1 MPYSFIKHRT
11 GKEPIMV
18 RWVGTLKTSG
28 IHKSMLVAKE
38 FLRGSKIDGFM
49 NFSAT
54 PPLELEKLMMSM
66 VATAQWD
73 QAAWF
78 GQEGRESSSEIV
90 MMHTDI
96 RRAYLHA
103 PCKEE
108 KYGELP
114 PEMWSKGCPEHGRHR
129 VSLYGTRDAAANWED
144 AYAKVLR
151 EHQFDRGV
159 AFPCSFHSRVR
170 GVKIAV
176 HGDDFKSGGPK
187 HQLEWL
193 E

>member
-1 MPYSFIKHRT
+1 MSAMEVRKARRLEVKYLNRMEVVERVPYSFIKHRT

-78 GQEGRESSSEIV
+78 GQEGHESSSEIV

-114 PEMWSKGCPEHGRHR
+114 PEMWSKG
-129 VSLYGTRDAAANWED
+129 V
-144 AYAKVLR
+144 
-151 EHQFDRGV
+151 
-159 AFPCSFHSRVR
+159 SRVR
-170 GVKIAV
+170 TAQSIAV
-176 HGDDFKSGGPK
+176 RHT
-187 HQLEWL
+187 
-193 E
+193 